1 MGSAWALLPSTSSQ
15 SSPSNTG
22 AALPPDPSPT
32 SFTGDRVLAQ
42 SILFMRDTI
51 LSKGAAEAVAQGDV
65 GTVYKILKVRVLG
78 QLTQSVALQSYCR
91 PYPVAY
97 FRI

>member
-1 MGSAWALLPSTSSQ
+1 
-15 SSPSNTG
+15 
-22 AALPPDPSPT
+22 
-32 SFTGDRVLAQ
+32 
-42 SILFMRDTI
+42 MRDTI